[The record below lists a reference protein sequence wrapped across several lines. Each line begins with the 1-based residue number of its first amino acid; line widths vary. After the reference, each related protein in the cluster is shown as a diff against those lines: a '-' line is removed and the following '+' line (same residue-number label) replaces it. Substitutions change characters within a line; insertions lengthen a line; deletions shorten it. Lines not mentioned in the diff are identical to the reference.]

1 MLSSMPAGSDE
12 HNDNEAQGQI
22 TTWVSLSAQ
31 IPPRPPD
38 TSPSIHGVR
47 ELPDD
52 EVRQFRADSEL
63 LRALVSITPYARAST
78 AYDELASLVD
88 DLASH
93 GVGRPTPRARQQLRQ
108 QLGSVASA
116 VQEMPSKLADV
127 LATRLDPASEGVSR
141 LADATSELED
151 EAAYKLT
158 IAMGRCPMDHLVLV
172 RQRDRADVVV
182 TPKALAEWTAPD
194 ELFPA
199 GQVVGLVAT
208 VEAAL
213 ALSGPVLLRWMLE
226 HRDLIDGASR
236 RVAKLNGEVFQ
247 GSPAVVE
254 IRMRAREGAEPEVLG
269 MTPMPLP
276 LEEMY
281 ALQASL
287 EQARRVLEHPNS
299 KPAHRA
305 SKGMSAE
312 HIAAVTGIT
321 DAAELDHDKPSE
333 SPPEVEEQVADPEA
347 RPLDFPALVAHLYLG
362 AEQLERAWSRALED
376 SDIQTVMAQWTS
388 TMQALLAEV
397 EHADQGLPEAERR
410 FELPPNSEEI
420 AGLVAEPDS
429 QASDR
434 QSRLAQVILMADLVR
449 LIPALREP
457 TRRMVDHGSGSVATW
472 FSSGAFST
480 LRDRLEL
487 LTEMTGI
494 TESAAPA
501 VRSLHL
507 AARAELRADPEAT
520 LIHVARALDAI
531 DATELAPLDVK
542 DHAVLAKARELA
554 PRIAAGESL
563 DIATITLT
571 ASSAL
576 LLVREA
582 LKAYEPPEPTT

>member
-1 MLSSMPAGSDE
+1 M
-12 HNDNEAQGQI
+12 
-22 TTWVSLSAQ
+22 
-31 IPPRPPD
+31 
-38 TSPSIHGVR
+38 
-47 ELPDD
+47 DD

-63 LRALVSITPYARAST
+63 LRALVSIAPYARAST

-88 DLASH
+88 DLTSH
-93 GVGRPTPRARQQLRQ
+93 EVGRPTPRASQQLRR
-108 QLGSVASA
+108 QLGAVASA
-116 VQEMPSKLADV
+116 MQEMPSKLADA
-127 LATRLDPASEGVSR
+127 LATRLGPESEGASR
-141 LADATSELED
+141 LAEATAELED

-172 RQRDRADVVV
+172 RQKDRADVVV

-199 GQVVGLVAT
+199 GQAVGLVAS

-213 ALSGPVLLRWMLE
+213 GLSGPVLLRWMLE

-254 IRMRAREGAEPEVLG
+254 LRMRAREGAEPEVLG

-276 LEEMY
+276 LAEMY

-287 EQARRVLEHPNS
+287 EQASRVLEHPDS

-305 SKGMSAE
+305 SKGMTAE
-312 HIAAVTGIT
+312 RIAAVTGIS
-321 DAAELDHDKPSE
+321 DAAELDDDKPSE
-333 SPPEVEEQVADPEA
+333 SPPEVEEQAPDPEA
-347 RPLDFPALVAHLYLG
+347 RPLDFPALVAHLHLG
-362 AEQLERAWSRALED
+362 AAQLERAWSRALED
-376 SDIQTVMAQWTS
+376 SDVQTVMAQWTS
-388 TMQALLAEV
+388 TVQALLAEV
-397 EHADQGLPEAERR
+397 EHADEGLPEAERR

-420 AGLVAEPDS
+420 AGLVAEPGS

-434 QSRLAQVILMADLVR
+434 QSRLAQVMLMADLVS

-457 TRRMVDHGSGSVATW
+457 TQRMVDHATGSVATW
-472 FSSGAFST
+472 FSSGAFSA

-487 LTEMTGI
+487 LTELTGI
-494 TESAAPA
+494 TERAAPA

-507 AARAELRADPEAT
+507 AARTELRADPEAT
-520 LIHVARALDAI
+520 LIHVARALEAI
-531 DATELAPLDVK
+531 DAAELAQLDVN
-542 DHAVLAKARELA
+542 DRAVLAKARELA
-554 PRIAAGESL
+554 PRIAAGESF

-576 LLVREA
+576 RLVREA
-582 LKAYEPPEPTT
+582 LKPSESPSESPEPTR

>member
-1 MLSSMPAGSDE
+1 MPVKSDE
-12 HNDNEAQGQI
+12 SKDDDEQI

-31 IPPRPPD
+31 IPARPPD

-47 ELPDD
+47 EMTDD

-63 LRALVSITPYARAST
+63 LGALVAITPYARAST

-93 GVGRPTPRARQQLRQ
+93 GIGRPTPRAGQQLTQ
-108 QLGSVASA
+108 QLGAVASA
-116 VQEMPSKLADV
+116 VQEMPSKLADS
-127 LATRLDPASEGVSR
+127 LATRLDPASEGASR
-141 LADATSELED
+141 LADATAELED

-158 IAMGRCPMDHLVLV
+158 IAMGRCPIDHLVLV
-172 RQRDRADVVV
+172 RQKDRADVAV
-182 TPKALAEWTAPD
+182 TPKALSEWTAPE

-199 GQVVGLVAT
+199 GQAVGLVAT

-213 ALSGPVLLRWMLE
+213 ALSGRVLLRWMLE

-254 IRMRAREGAEPEVLG
+254 IRMRPREGTEPEVLG

-287 EQARRVLEHPNS
+287 EQASRVLEHPDS
-299 KPAHRA
+299 KPALRA

-312 HIAAVTGIT
+312 HIAAVIGLP
-321 DAAELDHDKPSE
+321 DAKLDDDKPSE
-333 SPPEVEEQVADPEA
+333 SPQEGEEQAADPEA

-362 AEQLERAWSRALED
+362 AEQLERAWSRARED

-388 TMQALLAEV
+388 TVKALLAEV
-397 EHADQGLPEAERR
+397 EHADEGLPEAERR

-420 AGLVAEPDS
+420 AGLVAEPGS
-429 QASDR
+429 QASYR
-434 QSRLAQVILMADLVR
+434 QSRLAQVMLMADLVR
-449 LIPALREP
+449 LIQALREP
-457 TRRMVDHGSGSVATW
+457 TRRMVDRGSGSVATW
-472 FSSGAFST
+472 FSSGAFSA

-494 TESAAPA
+494 TERAAPA

-520 LIHVARALDAI
+520 LVHVARALDAI
-531 DATELAPLDVK
+531 DAAELAQLDVN
-542 DHAVLAKARELA
+542 DHAVLAKVRELA

-576 LLVREA
+576 SLVHEA
-582 LKAYEPPEPTT
+582 LKVYEPPEPTT

>member
-1 MLSSMPAGSDE
+1 
-12 HNDNEAQGQI
+12 
-22 TTWVSLSAQ
+22 
-31 IPPRPPD
+31 
-38 TSPSIHGVR
+38 
-47 ELPDD
+47 
-52 EVRQFRADSEL
+52 
-63 LRALVSITPYARAST
+63 
-78 AYDELASLVD
+78 
-88 DLASH
+88 
-93 GVGRPTPRARQQLRQ
+93 
-108 QLGSVASA
+108 
-116 VQEMPSKLADV
+116 MPSKLAAA

-172 RQRDRADVVV
+172 RQKDRADIVV

-199 GQVVGLVAT
+199 GQAVGLVAT

-254 IRMRAREGAEPEVLG
+254 IRMLAREGAEPEVLG

-321 DAAELDHDKPSE
+321 DAAELNDDKPSE

-420 AGLVAEPDS
+420 ADLVAEPDS

-457 TRRMVDHGSGSVATW
+457 TRRMVDRGSGSVATW

-487 LTEMTGI
+487 LTELTGI

-531 DATELAPLDVK
+531 DATELAQLDVK

-576 LLVREA
+576 LLVRKA